1 MFFVFLVT
9 FASLLTNRMS
19 FIKKNIP
26 LVIICIFQIIGFVG
40 FVINPVYFKSLSPVN
55 LLLSAALV
63 IYTSKQKNW
72 KFYGSLLLV
81 AVFAFFVEVLGVKT
95 ELVFGS
101 YYYGNSFGYKLFS
114 VPLLIGLNWA
124 MLLYSTAQFSKFKNT
139 IVNALFGAF
148 LMVFLDFFMEQNAS
162 KFDFWHWKDGIIP
175 VQNYVAWF
183 CISFILNLMVQKH
196 LAQISNLTAK
206 VFYFAQVAFFMALYF
221 FV

>member
-1 MFFVFLVT
+1 
-9 FASLLTNRMS
+9 MS

-40 FVINPVYFKSLSPVN
+40 FVINPVFFNSLSPVN
-55 LLLSAALV
+55 LLLSAVLV
-63 IYTSKQKNW
+63 LVMSKQDNW

-81 AVFAFFVEVLGVKT
+81 AVLSFFIEVLGVKT
-95 ELVFGS
+95 ELIFGS

-124 MLLYSTAQFSKFKNT
+124 MLLYSTSQFSKFKNT
-139 IVNALFGAF
+139 IINALFGAF
-148 LMVFLDFFMEQNAS
+148 LMVFLDFFMEQNAQ
-162 KFDFWHWKDGIIP
+162 KFDFWYWKDGIIP
-175 VQNYVAWF
+175 LQNYIAWF
-183 CISFILNLMVQKH
+183 LISFVFNLLVQKH
-196 LAQISNLTAK
+196 LSKIPNLTAK